1 MADRVRTHD
10 AVESG
15 ASAPAGKADSARGRS
30 ATAGRSSPARGR
42 SAARGRGGPARG
54 QGDPAQGTADPT
66 GNQPSPAQGPADP
79 TGRQTNPAR
88 DPVPVTHVR
97 RYRRREVALADGSRL
112 VLAADGTL
120 TRFDAAGTPEHTW
133 APDDPE
139 WPRLAIRFG
148 LRSQPRTVTPA
159 GRFVEAAKLTR
170 PGG

>member
-10 AVESG
+10 AVVRG
-15 ASAPAGKADSARGRS
+15 ASAPGGR
-30 ATAGRSSPARGR
+30 AEPARGR
-42 SAARGRGGPARG
+42 STPGGAAARGGNGAPARG
-54 QGDPAQGTADPT
+54 RSTPRLKADPDP
-66 GNQPSPAQGPADP
+66 GPSA
-79 TGRQTNPAR
+79 PAR
-88 DPVPVTHVR
+88 PEPGPTREPVPITNLR
-97 RYRRREVALADGSRL
+97 RYRRRELALADGARL

-120 TRFDAAGTPEHTW
+120 TRFDAEGTLEHTW

-148 LRSQPRTVTPA
+148 LRSQPRTIPPA

>member
-10 AVESG
+10 AVDGG
-15 ASAPAGKADSARGRS
+15 ASAPASQPAPAPGGKAVPARRRAASGGKADH
-30 ATAGRSSPARGR
+30 AGS
-42 SAARGRGGPARG
+42 
-54 QGDPAQGTADPT
+54 
-66 GNQPSPAQGPADP
+66 QP
-79 TGRQTNPAR
+79 NPAR
-88 DPVPVTHVR
+88 EPVPVTHVR
-97 RYRRREVALADGSRL
+97 RYRRREVALADGARL

-120 TRFDAAGTPEHTW
+120 TRFDAEGTPEHTW